1 MCAVFKIKFIQALVV
16 VVFAFSWSLKESM
29 ACEAWNQKLEEHS
42 SEMPC
47 LALGR
52 MSSGTGEQM
61 YSRNRL
67 RQCLHSELK
76 RDSETNA
83 KQSQSQSPP
92 GIVLHHVKQRN
103 LCAIPNKTIKLYFV
117 TPNHKPNNTYL
128 NSKGKRSVNILTSFT
143 KKKIGTPS

>member
-1 MCAVFKIKFIQALVV
+1 
-16 VVFAFSWSLKESM
+16 
-29 ACEAWNQKLEEHS
+29 
-42 SEMPC
+42 MPC

-52 MSSGTGEQM
+52 MSSGTDEQM

-76 RDSETNA
+76 PDSETNA
-83 KQSQSQSPP
+83 KQSQSQSPL

-128 NSKGKRSVNILTSFT
+128 NCKAKTSVNILTSFT
-143 KKKIGTPS
+143 KKKNWNTFSKKSIKKGDEQEAYCQRSCLQKGYYTK